1 MYIIIGGGGD
11 VGYYLTKSLL
21 NQGHEV
27 LLLEKGLARFQ
38 ALNDELGQA
47 VVRGDACE
55 ARTME
60 EVGASR
66 ADVVIAVTGE
76 DEDNLVIC
84 QVAKKRFKV
93 GRTIARVNNPKH
105 AEIFQKLGIDI
116 TVSPTRS
123 ILSLIEA
130 ELPNFRFVQLMTL
143 KNAGLEIVELRVR
156 QSEKAPQCRIARRSL
171 QCLIEL
177 FPGLSKSPGLEVV
190 PRLTRQYLYRRS
202 SLRESREQEQ
212 RRQHHWMPLPSTTVT
227 YLSMGRPVKRSTR
240 VLGFGQRTS
249 SQSSFSA
256 LPMPS
261 TSRGSWLE
269 RKLPPAVFS
278 LARTEPFTLQRIR
291 EPVAAGFAFVP
302 TRLMPIQWLLLSA
315 LS

>member
-21 NQGHEV
+21 KQGHEV
-27 LLLEKGLARFQ
+27 LLLEKGLTRFQ

-123 ILSLIEA
+123 ILSLI
-130 ELPNFRFVQLMTL
+130 
-143 KNAGLEIVELRVR
+143 
-156 QSEKAPQCRIARRSL
+156 
-171 QCLIEL
+171 
-177 FPGLSKSPGLEVV
+177 
-190 PRLTRQYLYRRS
+190 
-202 SLRESREQEQ
+202 
-212 RRQHHWMPLPSTTVT
+212 
-227 YLSMGRPVKRSTR
+227 
-240 VLGFGQRTS
+240 
-249 SQSSFSA
+249 
-256 LPMPS
+256 
-261 TSRGSWLE
+261 
-269 RKLPPAVFS
+269 
-278 LARTEPFTLQRIR
+278 
-291 EPVAAGFAFVP
+291 
-302 TRLMPIQWLLLSA
+302 
-315 LS
+315 